1 MKASSD
7 SAKAEITGSEPKAI
21 TKLKTAA
28 VILFLKPMI
37 SLVKIT
43 HIPFISLLLLYI
55 KHNKLS
61 SQFFYIMV
69 TFFYYF

>member
-21 TKLKTAA
+21 TKLKTVA

-37 SLVKIT
+37 PLVKIT